1 MKDSYNKNMDVEAG
15 IEPKTVN
22 RISPPSGTG
31 TIDSRPMM
39 PSSFRHPSEKVMDS
53 LQRFLR
59 YGDPASDTDIYLGS
73 LIAGLSRYCEL
84 PENHIHT
91 FPETYRAVETII
103 RAFVKPGDSVLICR
117 PAGNEEF
124 RDGIQR
130 NIKPIYHDGATP
142 FLPDPTGIIDAIA
155 DNTKLI
161 YLANPNL
168 CTGTIY
174 SIDEIETIVDRTSN
188 VRIILDE
195 TYYEYYGTSLAGLIR
210 QYDNLIVIRTFSAAF
225 GLGDLP
231 CSYILTAPE
240 NIAAIK
246 RIKPIYIASPPAR
259 VAAAAVL
266 SDYDYLKNH
275 VNTVRENM
283 TYLSVRLRG
292 LGVRAY
298 TTPADFLL
306 IDVAN
311 PVQVVSRLKT
321 DKIKARD
328 LSRHDR
334 LQNYI
339 AIPVIDDSQTARIVD
354 AFTRM
359 PGQYYR
365 RRQTGRKLILPR
377 YGETMWEKT
386 GIKKPEHV

>member
-1 MKDSYNKNMDVEAG
+1 MKDSYNKNTDVKVG
-15 IEPKTVN
+15 INPKISN
-22 RISPPSGTG
+22 DISPPSKTG
-31 TIDSRPMM
+31 TINSRPAM
-39 PSSFRHPSEKVMDS
+39 PSSFRHSSEKVMES

-59 YGDPASDTDIYLGS
+59 YGGPAANTDIYLEN

-84 PENHIHT
+84 PESHIHT
-91 FPETYRAVETII
+91 FPETYRAIDTII
-103 RAFVKPGDSVLICR
+103 RAFVKPGDSILICR
-117 PAGNEEF
+117 PVGNEEF
-124 RDGIQR
+124 RDGIQK

-142 FLPDPTGIIDAIA
+142 FLPDPQGIIDSIA
-155 DNTKLI
+155 DNTRLI

-174 SIDEIETIVDRTSN
+174 SIDEIEAIVDQTSN

-231 CSYILTAPE
+231 CSYILAFPE

-246 RIKPIYIASPPAR
+246 RIKPIYNACLPAR
-259 VAAAAVL
+259 AAAAAIL

-292 LGVRAY
+292 LGVRVH
-298 TTPADFLL
+298 TPPTDFLL
-306 IDVAN
+306 VDVAN
-311 PVQVVSRLKT
+311 PVQVISRLKAE
-321 DKIKARD
+321 KIKVRD
-328 LSRHDR
+328 LSRYDR

-339 AIPVIDDSQTARIVD
+339 AIPVIDDSQSAHIVD

-359 PGQYYR
+359 PGQYYL
-365 RRQTGRKLILPR
+365 RRQTSKKLILQR
-377 YGETMWEKT
+377 YRDTISEKA
-386 GIKKPEHV
+386 GIKKLEHA